1 MSAESDVP
9 VELGHW
15 TVAVAPIVVL
25 LVLLAARRWTAAQ
38 AGPVGMLVA
47 GGGAV
52 LFFRTGVGDLAVA
65 SGKGVWDAIFILLVV
80 WPALL
85 LYRVTDR
92 AGAQEAL
99 RRGLTSFSRNELF
112 LVLAFGWV
120 FASFL
125 QGITGFGTPIAVVAP
140 LLVALGVR
148 PVLAVVIPL
157 IGHAWA
163 NLFGTLG
170 VAWLGTL
177 QVVDLG
183 DEATTAFQT
192 ALLLVI
198 PNLAGGLAVA
208 WIFGRGPAVAHAL
221 PMVAII
227 SVIHGGGQ
235 LALTQWDPILAAF
248 IPATVA
254 MLVLYPLSHW
264 RRYDQPADI
273 DAGRAMGEQHAE
285 RDIEPDPVMGIGM
298 ALMPYAVLTVAAVAL
313 LAVSPVRDALE
324 AVEVGPAFPAVD
336 TGYAVEIDAE
346 DPYSPFTPLTH
357 PGLFLLVGAAAA
369 WGVYRRRGYYHT
381 WADRSGTRDTIGPA
395 VVADATPASVGIVT
409 FLVVSQLMQH
419 SGQTETLAL
428 GIAEVAPG
436 AVYPVLAAGIGL
448 LGSFMT
454 TSNTSSNV
462 LFAPLQQTVAAAE
475 GLSEAAVISGQHA
488 GGAIGNS
495 IAPANIVLGTGT
507 AGITG
512 REGRVLRLVLPWAVA
527 VTALAGLGALVL
539 DLV

>member
-1 MSAESDVP
+1 MSTDSDVP
-9 VELGHW
+9 VALGHW
-15 TVAVAPIVVL
+15 AVAIAPIAVL
-25 LVLLAARRWTAAQ
+25 LVLLAVRRWTAAE
-38 AGPVGMLVA
+38 AGPVGIVVA
-47 GGGAV
+47 GAGAL
-52 LFFRTGVGDLAVA
+52 LFFRTGAEDVAVA
-65 SGKGVWDAIFILLVV
+65 GGKGVWDAIFILLVV

-99 RRGLTSFSRNELF
+99 RRGLTRFSRNELF

-163 NLFGTLG
+163 NLFGTLA

-177 QVVDLG
+177 QVIDLA
-183 DEATTAFQT
+183 DERTTAFQT

-198 PNLAGGLAVA
+198 PNLAGGLTVA
-208 WIFGRGPAVAHAL
+208 WVFGRGPAVAHAL
-221 PMVAII
+221 PMVLIVSAIQ
-227 SVIHGGGQ
+227 GGGQ
-235 LALTQWDPILAAF
+235 LALTQWDPILSAF

-254 MLVLYPLSHW
+254 LLALYPLSHW
-264 RRYDQPADI
+264 PRYDQPAPI
-273 DAGRAMGEQHAE
+273 DAGRAMGDHHTESE
-285 RDIEPDPVMGIGM
+285 VEPEPVMGIGM
-298 ALMPYAVLTVAAVAL
+298 ALMPYAVLTVAAVTL
-313 LAVSPVRDALE
+313 LAVTPIRDALE
-324 AVEVGPAFPAVD
+324 AVEIGPRFPGVE
-336 TGYAVEIDAE
+336 TGYAVETAAE

-357 PGLFLLVGAAAA
+357 PGLFLLVGTVAA
-369 WGVYRRRGYYHT
+369 WAAYRRKGYYDA
-381 WADRSGTRDTIGPA
+381 WAERAGTSDGIATA

-436 AVYPVLAAGIGL
+436 GVYTVLSAGIGL
-448 LGSFMT
+448 VGSFMT
-454 TSNTSSNV
+454 TSNTSSNI
-462 LFAPLQQTVAAAE
+462 LFAPLQQTVASAE
-475 GLSEAAVISGQHA
+475 SLSEAAVISGQHA

-507 AGITG
+507 AGISG
-512 REGRVLRLVLPWAVA
+512 QEGRVLRLVLPWAVA
-527 VTALAGLGALVL
+527 TTALAGVGALLLDVL
-539 DLV
+539 

>member
-1 MSAESDVP
+1 VNAESNVP
-9 VELGHW
+9 VEVGHW
-15 TVAVAPIVVL
+15 LVAIAPIVVL
-25 LVLLAARRWTAAQ
+25 LVLLAVRRWTASQ
-38 AGPVGMLVA
+38 AGPVGILVA
-47 GGGAV
+47 GAGAL
-52 LFFRTGVGDLAVA
+52 LFFRTGFEDLAVA

-99 RRGLTSFSRNELF
+99 RRGLTRFSRNELF

-177 QVVDLG
+177 QVIDLA
-183 DEATTAFQT
+183 DEPATALQT
-192 ALLLVI
+192 AILLII
-198 PNLAGGLAVA
+198 PNLAGGLTVA
-208 WIFGRGPAVAHAL
+208 WVFGRMPAVVHAL
-221 PMVAII
+221 PMVVII

-235 LALTQWDPILAAF
+235 VALAQWDPILAAF
-248 IPATVA
+248 IPATIA
-254 MLVLYPLSHW
+254 LLVLYPLSGW
-264 RRYDQPADI
+264 QRYDEPADI
-273 DAGRAMGEQHAE
+273 DASIAMAE
-285 RDIEPDPVMGIGM
+285 HHTEAEIEPDPVMGIGM
-298 ALMPYAVLTVAAVAL
+298 SLMPYLVLTVAAVGL
-313 LAVSPVRDALE
+313 LAITPIRDALE
-324 AVEVGPAFPAVD
+324 SVEVGPAFPAVE
-336 TGYAVEIDAE
+336 TGYDVDTEAE

-357 PGLFLLVGAAAA
+357 PGLFLLFGTAAA
-369 WGVYRRRGYYHT
+369 WITYRHRGYYEQ
-381 WADRSGTRDTIGPA
+381 WADRSGSRESIGPA

-428 GIAEVAPG
+428 GIAEVAPAG
-436 AVYPVLAAGIGL
+436 VYMVLTAGIGL

-454 TSNTSSNV
+454 TSNTSSNI
-462 LFAPLQQTVAAAE
+462 LFAPLQQSVAAAE
-475 GLSEAAVISGQHA
+475 GLSEAAVIGGQHA

-507 AGITG
+507 AGISG
-512 REGRVLRLVLPWAVA
+512 QEGRVLRLVFPWAVA
-527 VTALAGLGALVL
+527 VTALAGVGALLL